1 MLAFYKKD
9 LLNCIELTV
18 YPITKLYENEE
29 NFYFNSAL
37 CFSRD

>member
-9 LLNCIELTV
+9 LLNCVEMTV

-29 NFYFNSAL
+29 NFYL
-37 CFSRD
+37 